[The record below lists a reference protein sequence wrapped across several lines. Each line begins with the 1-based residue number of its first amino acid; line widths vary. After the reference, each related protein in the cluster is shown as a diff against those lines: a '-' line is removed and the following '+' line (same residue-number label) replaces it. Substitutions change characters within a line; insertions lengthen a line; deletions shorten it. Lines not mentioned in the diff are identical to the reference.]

1 MYNIPLPSSYYK
13 AVWIRHFS
21 LGLCQKLVYNRR
33 HFRPYDGRVGG
44 TTAMSRREAPT
55 MTEAQAR
62 AKLQKLLAVTLE
74 RGAAPGEQANA
85 TRAIGAILQEHPSLR
100 DMILGVEGT
109 AMSHPPAG
117 VWSQEN
123 MWAFWQGVLLG
134 VGTAVSTVGVV
145 VLSHLFN
152 RGNHS

>member
-1 MYNIPLPSSYYK
+1 
-13 AVWIRHFS
+13 
-21 LGLCQKLVYNRR
+21 
-33 HFRPYDGRVGG
+33 
-44 TTAMSRREAPT
+44 

-62 AKLQKLLAVTLE
+62 AQLQKLLAVTLE

-100 DMILGVEGT
+100 DMISGVEDM
-109 AMSHPPAG
+109 AAPHRPEAR

-134 VGTAVSTVGVV
+134 VGTAVSTVGVL
-145 VLSHLFN
+145 VLSHLFH
-152 RGNHS
+152 RGNNS

>member
-1 MYNIPLPSSYYK
+1 
-13 AVWIRHFS
+13 
-21 LGLCQKLVYNRR
+21 
-33 HFRPYDGRVGG
+33 
-44 TTAMSRREAPT
+44 

-74 RGAAPGEQANA
+74 RGATPGEQANA
-85 TRAIGAILQEHPSLR
+85 TQVIGAILQEHPSLR
-100 DMILGVEGT
+100 DMISDAGDT
-109 AMSHPPAG
+109 AASHRPAAG

-134 VGTAVSTVGVV
+134 VGAAVSTAGVL

-152 RGNHS
+152 RGHHS

>member
-1 MYNIPLPSSYYK
+1 
-13 AVWIRHFS
+13 
-21 LGLCQKLVYNRR
+21 
-33 HFRPYDGRVGG
+33 
-44 TTAMSRREAPT
+44 

-100 DMILGVEGT
+100 DMITGIGDT
-109 AMSHPPAG
+109 AAPHRPTAD
-117 VWSQEN
+117 VWSQESL
-123 MWAFWQGVLLG
+123 WAFWQGVLLG
-134 VGTAVSTVGVV
+134 VGTAVSTVGVL

-152 RGNHS
+152 REHNS